1 METRNGTIRLA
12 YKRDDDIAAEL
23 PDDIF
28 KESLAREIESAGGEY
43 QEDPAFEGSVGITM
57 FDVPNSKDNVLSVLV
72 PYKDVR
78 SIPSQSIVE
87 IRSRSRD
94 NGGDGRVYRGVVVE
108 GPFYEPDGLR
118 ADAPMIVTT
127 SVRGTMF
134 MPKFH
139 GRLFIEV
146 IGEIIDG
153 TIVPPRFRP
162 LPNSPVFV
170 LDSSQTAAAL
180 GIGGDITFG
189 LAIGHDDIEV
199 QIPSDKKT
207 VFGRHFGI
215 LGTTGGGKS
224 TTVSGLINQ
233 YQQAGISTILID
245 TEGEYTALNEPTED
259 PNMIKTLRRR
269 NREPK
274 GVDKTH
280 IYHLIGRETN
290 NLHHPHIIPFTLE
303 FERLSPYAVIEILGL
318 NEAQQ
323 QRYLKA
329 YDLAK
334 QLLMKLRIYP
344 ATNQEQEELM
354 ELDEMER
361 GFPRL
366 SLDLMYDVVRACAMK
381 VAKELKDDDGKLNF
395 RVRTNVLKLKDKEQ
409 SFLQIIEKA
418 DLPHNVWS
426 WRKVQGQLSQLL
438 RLKIFDNPKARPF
451 DYKELTTP
459 GRVSIIDLSDTDS
472 PRINN
477 LVIAELLRGV
487 MDQQDE
493 NYKQV
498 QINNGQLH
506 KVMVII
512 EEAHEF
518 LSSERIKQMPVL
530 WQQVARIARRGRK
543 RWLGLT
549 FVTQLPQHLPNEV
562 LGLINS
568 YVLHKINDADV
579 ISRLK
584 RSIGGIDDSL
594 WRRLPNLA
602 AGQAIVTTPSL
613 TRPLL
618 VAIDPTPCKLLMVE

>member
-1 METRNGTIRLA
+1 METRNEHIRLA
-12 YKRDDDIAAEL
+12 YKPEDGITAEL

-28 KESLAREIESAGGEY
+28 KESLAQEIEAVGGEY

-57 FDVPNSKDNVLSVLV
+57 FDVPNSKDNVLSILV
-72 PYKDVR
+72 PFKNIR

-87 IRSRSRD
+87 IGSRSRE
-94 NGGDGRVYRGVVVE
+94 NGGDDRVYRGIVVE

-118 ADAPMIVTT
+118 ADAPIIVTT

-139 GRLFIEV
+139 GRLFVEV
-146 IGEIIDG
+146 IGEIIDS
-153 TIVPPRFRP
+153 TVVPPRFRP

-170 LDSSQTAAAL
+170 LDALQTAKAL
-180 GIGGDITFG
+180 GIGGNITFG
-189 LAIGHDDIEV
+189 LAIGHDDIEI
-199 QIPSDKKT
+199 QIPSDKKS
-207 VFGRHFGI
+207 VFARHFGI

-224 TTVSGLINQ
+224 TTVSGLIDQ
-233 YQQAGISTILID
+233 YQQSDVSTILID
-245 TEGEYTALNEPTED
+245 TEGEYTAMNQPTED
-259 PNMIKTLRRR
+259 VNMITVLKRRD
-269 NREPK
+269 REPK
-274 GVDKTH
+274 GVDNTH
-280 IYHLIGRETN
+280 VYHLIGRETN
-290 NLHHPHIIPFTLE
+290 NPKHPHIIPFTLE
-303 FERLSPYAVIEILGL
+303 FERLSPYAVMEILEL
-318 NEAQQ
+318 NEAQR

-329 YDLAK
+329 YDLARQILK
-334 QLLMKLRIYP
+334 DLKIYP
-344 ATNQEQEELM
+344 FTDQEREEVL

-361 GFPRL
+361 GYPRI
-366 SLDLMYDVVRACAMK
+366 SLKLMYDVVRACAMR
-381 VAKELKDDDGKLNF
+381 VAKELRDDDNKLNF
-395 RVRTNVLKLKDKEQ
+395 RVRTEFLLKDKGQ
-409 SFLQIIEKA
+409 KFLQLIERV
-418 DLPHNVWS
+418 DLPTNVGS
-426 WRKVQGQLSQLL
+426 WRTVQGRLSQLL
-438 RLKIFDNPKARPF
+438 RLKIFDNPKAKPLN
-451 DYKELTTP
+451 YQEITTS

-472 PRINN
+472 PQSNN

-487 MDQQDE
+487 MDRQDQ
-493 NYKQV
+493 NYKQM
-498 QINNGQLH
+498 QTNNGQLH

-518 LSSERIKQMPVL
+518 LSTNRIKQMPVL

-568 YVLHKINDADV
+568 YVLHKISDADV

-584 RSIGGIDDSL
+584 RSIGGIDEGL

-613 TRPLL
+613 ARPLL